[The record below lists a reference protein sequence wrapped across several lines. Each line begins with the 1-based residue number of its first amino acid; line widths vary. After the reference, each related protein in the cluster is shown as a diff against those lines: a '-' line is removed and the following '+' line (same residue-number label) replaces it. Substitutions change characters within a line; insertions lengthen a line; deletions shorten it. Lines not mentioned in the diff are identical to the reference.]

1 MKKLNRKGY
10 MTVEII
16 IASVLAFAIAFFL
29 MQITMKLV
37 DVNDNEYVKTEFMTD
52 KALVMKNIKN
62 NIRNDINKCGKI
74 TSIELSEEYN
84 LSIGKGGQW
93 YIYFDNGDV
102 ALFGVAESDG
112 KLLVRYVNTEQ
123 ETYSKSF
130 TSEVSSVNVIN
141 GINDPY
147 VYFQIGCKNIFSD
160 DDYNINIVVYNG

>member
-1 MKKLNRKGY
+1 

-29 MQITMKLV
+29 LQITMKLV

-93 YIYFDNGDV
+93 YIYFDNEDV

-112 KLLVRYVNTEQ
+112 KLLVHYVNTDQ

-130 TSEVSSVNVIN
+130 TSEVSSVNVIT

-147 VYFQIGCKNIFSD
+147 VYFQIGCKNIFGD
-160 DDYNINIVVYNG
+160 DDYDINIVVYNG